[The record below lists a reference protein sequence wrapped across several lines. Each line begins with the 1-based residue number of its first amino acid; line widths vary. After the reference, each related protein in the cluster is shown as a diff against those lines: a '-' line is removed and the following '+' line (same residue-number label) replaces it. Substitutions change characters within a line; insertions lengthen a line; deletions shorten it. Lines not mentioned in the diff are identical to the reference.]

1 MRTRLKDMSRVR
13 KVSKPSTGAV
23 RNATKVSYDGIIFDS
38 KLEQY
43 VYAQLKLHKIK
54 FALKYKVVIF
64 DKFRYND
71 ELIREISWTPDFIL
85 PDHNIVLEAKGY
97 ANDQWSL
104 KIKLIKKYFLEV
116 VDFVCV
122 LNGGLFYEGKLI
134 KPQIVICKNQR
145 EVLAFVSS
153 LKG

>member
-1 MRTRLKDMSRVR
+1 MSRVR
-13 KVSKPSTGAV
+13 KVSSPSTGAV
-23 RNATKVSYDGIIFDS
+23 RNATKVTYDGIKFDS
-38 KLEQY
+38 KLEQF
-43 VYAQLKLHKIK
+43 VYAQLKLNKIN

-64 DKFRYND
+64 EKFRYND

-104 KIKLIKKYFLEV
+104 KIKLIKKYFLQEL
-116 VDFVCV
+116 DFVCV
-122 LNGGLFYEGKLI
+122 LNGGLFYEGKLKSPKI
-134 KPQIVICKNQR
+134 QICKSQK